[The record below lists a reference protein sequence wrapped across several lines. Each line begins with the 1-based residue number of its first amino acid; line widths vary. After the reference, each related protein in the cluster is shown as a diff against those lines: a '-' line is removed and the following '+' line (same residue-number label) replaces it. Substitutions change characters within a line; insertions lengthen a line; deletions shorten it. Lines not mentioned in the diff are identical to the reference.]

1 MHKTTIGL
9 TFLYLGAVGKG
20 EPAGRLAMKPY
31 FGGRAGRLYS
41 DRKQQPVM
49 FSSSSCNFFMP
60 FAQKDA
66 RFASAANGRAAMLPG
81 AQEISREIKA

>member
-20 EPAGRLAMKPY
+20 EPAGRLAMKAY
-31 FGGRAGRLYS
+31 FGGRACRLYS
-41 DRKQQPVM
+41 DQKQQPVM
-49 FSSSSCNFFMP
+49 FSSSSCKFFMP

-66 RFASAANGRAAMLPG
+66 RFAPVTNGRVVELPAAH
-81 AQEISREIKA
+81 EISREIKA

>member
-20 EPAGRLAMKPY
+20 EPTGRLAMKPY
-31 FGGRAGRLYS
+31 FGGRACRLYS
-41 DRKQQPVM
+41 DQKHQPVM

-66 RFASAANGRAAMLPG
+66 RFVPAANGQSVVLPD